1 MTQMQTGVGAVGRWF
16 GVAIALVALVVAG
29 AAVVAAASAGA
40 GQPGSPIEIRIRY
53 SRFAPDHVEVPL
65 GRPVTIVLR
74 NEDPIDHEWI
84 VGDEAVHDRHRDGS
98 EPVHAGRP
106 AEVTVPAGE
115 VRRTTVVF
123 DRPGTFRFVCH
134 LPGHESYGMTG
145 TIVVAP

>member
-1 MTQMQTGVGAVGRWF
+1 
-16 GVAIALVALVVAG
+16 
-29 AAVVAAASAGA
+29 
-40 GQPGSPIEIRIRY
+40 
-53 SRFAPDHVEVPL
+53 
-65 GRPVTIVLR
+65 VTIVLR